1 MNKLNLDDAFP
12 LHINVLVINYEF
24 NVVVSNICISMEI
37 NFCMDYIAIYIC
49 INTVRVSKVNLM
61 NHFQDTEKCNLL
73 LILGLLLPLGGLL
86 YRVQVREAEAASI
99 LPARADLE
107 V

>member
-1 MNKLNLDDAFP
+1 MLLQCFKHLYFNGNKLLYG
-12 LHINVLVINYEF
+12 LHSYLHLH
-24 NVVVSNICISMEI
+24 
-37 NFCMDYIAIYIC
+37 
-49 INTVRVSKVNLM
+49 NTVRVSKVNVM

-86 YRVQVREAEAASI
+86 DRVQVREAEAASI